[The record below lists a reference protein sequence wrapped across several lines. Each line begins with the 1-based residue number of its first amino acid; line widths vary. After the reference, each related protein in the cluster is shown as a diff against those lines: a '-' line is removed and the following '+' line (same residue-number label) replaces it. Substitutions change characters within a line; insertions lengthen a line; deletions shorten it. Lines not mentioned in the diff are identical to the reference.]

1 MDVRARTDLAQ
12 DAVKPDEAGR
22 QKIAELFEDYY
33 QVQDIQNK
41 DKDSKGAAAAA
52 VRSGTTLAR
61 LAQIGMKRSKNIVRG
76 GGTFGVKDFVKKL
89 KDRFPGAAAQED
101 ADASV
106 DWQKNSKVPF
116 VK

>member
-1 MDVRARTDLAQ
+1 MDVRARTESAQ